1 MINEHQ
7 TKRPRRQKDTMK
19 KVRQTLINL
28 ILDSIGEDDGIVFA
42 DIKSV
47 FDEFGLNHLSDA
59 SIRRDLELAGIEYNG
74 HHYVLKGMK
83 APQQTSLQLS
93 KLIKDFDIFEPV
105 CYRKVKQKNFI
116 PLSLVHIYLRLKPD
130 VESERILQFK
140 ELLQEYLNQVNNLY
154 MEETQNYPLERY
166 FFECTESNQ
175 TLCFLINKNN
185 SLNLFY
191 ELLTTISECDPT
203 KSHKR
208 VKLFHILPE

>member
-1 MINEHQ
+1 MLTEENI
-7 TKRPRRQKDTMK
+7 KRKRRQKETMK

-28 ILDSIGEDDGIVFA
+28 ILNSIGEEEGIVFA
-42 DIKSV
+42 DIKSI
-47 FDEFGLNHLSDA
+47 FGEFGLHHLSDA
-59 SIRRDLELAGIEYNG
+59 SIRRDLDLAGIEYNG
-74 HHYVLKGMK
+74 HYYVLRGMK
-83 APQQTSLQLS
+83 EAQQTSLQLS

-166 FFECTESNQ
+166 FFDVTESNQ

>member
-1 MINEHQ
+1 
-7 TKRPRRQKDTMK
+7 MK

-93 KLIKDFDIFEPV
+93 KLIKDFDI
-105 CYRKVKQKNFI
+105 
-116 PLSLVHIYLRLKPD
+116 
-130 VESERILQFK
+130 
-140 ELLQEYLNQVNNLY
+140 LNQFV
-154 MEETQNYPLERY
+154 
-166 FFECTESNQ
+166 TE
-175 TLCFLINKNN
+175 K
-185 SLNLFY
+185 
-191 ELLTTISECDPT
+191 
-203 KSHKR
+203 
-208 VKLFHILPE
+208 

>member
-1 MINEHQ
+1 MLTEENI
-7 TKRPRRQKDTMK
+7 KRKRRQKETMK

-28 ILDSIGEDDGIVFA
+28 ILNSIGEEEGIVFA

-47 FDEFGLNHLSDA
+47 FGEFGLHHLSDA
-59 SIRRDLELAGIEYNG
+59 SIRRDLDLAGIEYNG
-74 HHYVLKGMK
+74 HYYVLRGMK
-83 APQQTSLQLS
+83 EAQQTSLQLS

-130 VESERILQFK
+130 IESERISQFK
-140 ELLQEYLNQVNNLY
+140 ELLKEYLNQVNNLY

-166 FFECTESNQ
+166 FFDVTESNQ